1 MLTPPCTR
9 RRFIASTSLI
19 MAAAAIPAAG
29 FNWPDRQGLAIFV
42 SAEHASP
49 FDLARRA
56 IRLEGPRIARLQ
68 MMADSLPKLAGEI
81 ILRLDATDDHLL
93 DVAAQQA
100 GMSIRRGTALA
111 DGLGI
116 HAHVVTQQ
124 RNFA

>member
-9 RRFIASTSLI
+9 RRFLASTSLV
-19 MAAAAIPAAG
+19 MAAAAMPVVG
-29 FNWPDRQGLAIFV
+29 FNWPDGPGLAMFV
-42 SAEHASP
+42 SAENASP
-49 FDLARRA
+49 FDLARQA

-68 MMADSLPKLAGEI
+68 MMTESLPKLAGEI

-100 GMSIRRGTALA
+100 GMSIRRGATLA

-116 HAHVVTQQ
+116 HAHVIPQQ